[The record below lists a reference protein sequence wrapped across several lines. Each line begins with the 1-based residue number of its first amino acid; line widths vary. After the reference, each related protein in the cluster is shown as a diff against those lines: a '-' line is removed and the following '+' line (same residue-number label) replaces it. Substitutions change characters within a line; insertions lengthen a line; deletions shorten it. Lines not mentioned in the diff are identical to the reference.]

1 MEAQDNTA
9 PLWKPRKRNWPNG
22 REYWIVSDGKGRVL
36 TSDNLLESHFSD
48 RAHYNFT
55 QHLQSVIRDA
65 MMHVT
70 PAWNDN
76 LQDISEKLAVTALQK
91 MKHSITLEE
100 CEAIFSESGLRA
112 ANPTAPS
119 R

>member
-1 MEAQDNTA
+1 MEEPKSALQHLRHGVNPITAVTIAQ
-9 PLWKPRKRNWPNG
+9 
-22 REYWIVSDGKGRVL
+22 RE
-36 TSDNLLESHFSD
+36 

-70 PAWNDN
+70 PEWNDN